1 MKVKLHTLFLSFLII
16 LMDKIYSNNNSNKV
30 LGDHAFCLSVINN
43 RKVTGKR
50 IENPLFLGTCT
61 NCEML

>member
-1 MKVKLHTLFLSFLII
+1 
-16 LMDKIYSNNNSNKV
+16 MDKMYSNNNSNQV
-30 LGDHAFCLSVINN
+30 FGDHALCLSVINN

-50 IENPLFLGTCT
+50 IENPLLLGTCT